1 MFKLLKKIL
10 YPSINRLLF
19 AMLLLL
25 VPALLLIAQDVAL
38 LVIIPYDWV
47 DCHQQLYSLL
57 VNVAISYLVSL
68 LFYVIQVHIP
78 QRAAEKKAFS
88 VLRNQLDLLVE
99 NERFIQQASEIIAES
114 VVENKSIIYTYP
126 KSKKKRNEVYSQR
139 IESAKQ
145 ENIDLILERN
155 FHLYNDVLRS
165 ISFPALDR
173 ALIDLIDKLSIEK
186 RYHSMHTR
194 KLIIENSKLNQACN
208 LDVLVEEEDQKS
220 IDKVIHTLSDV
231 YRLADGSFCNSD
243 SEKNCKKTRC
253 ARSIEEFTK
262 Q

>member
-1 MFKLLKKIL
+1 MFKLLKQIL

-38 LVIIPYDWV
+38 LATIPSSWV

-78 QRAAEKKAFS
+78 QRATEKKAFS
-88 VLRNQLDLLVE
+88 VLRNQLNLLVE
-99 NERFIQQASEIIAES
+99 NERFIQRASELIAES
-114 VVENKSIIYTYP
+114 AVEDKSIVYMYP
-126 KSKKKRNEVYSQR
+126 KSKKKRNESYSQR

-145 ENIDLILERN
+145 ENIGLILERN
-155 FHLYNDVLRS
+155 YHLYNDILHS
-165 ISFPALDR
+165 ISFSALDR
-173 ALIDLIDKLSIEK
+173 ALIDLIDKLSIEE
-186 RYHSMHTR
+186 RYNSMHIR
-194 KLIIENSKLNQACN
+194 KLITENSKLNQSYN
-208 LDVLVEEEDQKS
+208 LDIHVAEDPKT
-220 IDKVIHTLSDV
+220 INKAIRTLSDV
-231 YRLADGSFCNSD
+231 YRLANGSFCD
-243 SEKNCKKTRC
+243 SCSGNNRRKNRHARTIEK
-253 ARSIEEFTK
+253 FTK

>member
-1 MFKLLKKIL
+1 MFKLLKQIL

-38 LVIIPYDWV
+38 LVMIPSGWV

-78 QRAAEKKAFS
+78 QRATEKKAFS
-88 VLRNQLDLLVE
+88 VLRNQLNLLVE
-99 NERFIQQASEIIAES
+99 NERFIQQASELIAES
-114 VVENKSIIYTYP
+114 AAENKSIVYTYP
-126 KSKKKRNEVYSQR
+126 KSKKKRNESYSQR

-155 FHLYNDVLRS
+155 YHLYNDILHS
-165 ISFPALDR
+165 ISFSALDR
-173 ALIDLIDKLSIEK
+173 ALIDLIQKLSIEE
-186 RYHSMHTR
+186 RYNSMHIR
-194 KLIIENSKLNQACN
+194 KLIIENRKLNQSYN
-208 LDVLVEEEDQKS
+208 LDIHVAEDQKA
-220 IDKVIHTLSDV
+220 IKKAIRTLSDV
-231 YRLADGSFCNSD
+231 YRLANGSFCD
-243 SEKNCKKTRC
+243 SRSRNDRRKNRH
-253 ARSIEEFTK
+253 ARSIEKFTK

>member
-1 MFKLLKKIL
+1 MFKLLKQLL
-10 YPSINRLLF
+10 YPYINRLLF

-38 LVIIPYDWV
+38 LVMIPSSWV

-78 QRAAEKKAFS
+78 QRVSEKKAFS
-88 VLRNQLDLLVE
+88 VLKNQLNQLVE
-99 NERFIQQASEIIAES
+99 NERFIQRASELTAES
-114 VVENKSIIYTYP
+114 AVENKSIVYTYA
-126 KSKKKRNEVYSQR
+126 KSKKKRNESYSQR

-155 FHLYNDVLRS
+155 YHLYNDILHS
-165 ISFPALDR
+165 ISFSALDH
-173 ALIDLIDKLSIEK
+173 ALIYLIDKLSIEE
-186 RYHSMHTR
+186 RYNSMHIR
-194 KLIIENSKLNQACN
+194 KLITENSKLKQSYN
-208 LDVLVEEEDQKS
+208 LDIHIVEDQKT
-220 IDKVIHTLSDV
+220 INKAIRTLSDV
-231 YRLADGSFCNSD
+231 YRLANGRFCD
-243 SEKNCKKTRC
+243 SCSGNNRKINRH
-253 ARSIEEFTK
+253 ARSIEKFTK

>member
-78 QRAAEKKAFS
+78 
-88 VLRNQLDLLVE
+88 
-99 NERFIQQASEIIAES
+99 
-114 VVENKSIIYTYP
+114 
-126 KSKKKRNEVYSQR
+126 
-139 IESAKQ
+139 
-145 ENIDLILERN
+145 
-155 FHLYNDVLRS
+155 
-165 ISFPALDR
+165 
-173 ALIDLIDKLSIEK
+173 
-186 RYHSMHTR
+186 
-194 KLIIENSKLNQACN
+194 
-208 LDVLVEEEDQKS
+208 
-220 IDKVIHTLSDV
+220 
-231 YRLADGSFCNSD
+231 
-243 SEKNCKKTRC
+243 
-253 ARSIEEFTK
+253 
-262 Q
+262 